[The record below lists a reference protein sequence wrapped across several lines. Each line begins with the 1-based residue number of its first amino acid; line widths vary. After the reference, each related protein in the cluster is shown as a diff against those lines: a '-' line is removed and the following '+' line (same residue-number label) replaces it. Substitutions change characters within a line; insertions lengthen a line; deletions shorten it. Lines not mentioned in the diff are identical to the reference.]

1 MKRQELIE
9 FNNAFSKVK
18 VSGLGKEASLKYFK
32 LKITV
37 SEEINKI
44 KEYEKVAKEETK
56 PDDVEDEHKLTTQQF
71 TTWRNAF
78 DGILEEYYNEDL
90 EKSPD
95 TKILSEDELLNNI
108 ISNELNQ
115 DMTTEEKS
123 VLVKYLLKSSF

>member
-1 MKRQELIE
+1 M
-9 FNNAFSKVK
+9 
-18 VSGLGKEASLKYFK
+18 KYFK

-78 DGILEEYYNEDL
+78 DGILEEYYNEEL